1 MNGQGPYSDER
12 TALLMKQ
19 RKELIA
25 IRSRD
30 VGDNMKWIFWL
41 TIISTLVNFFMAT
54 EAVLITFGVIKYSS
68 FVDISTIAATAIVL
82 LCAVVYAVKLLAL
95 RCHSE
100 SFFYA
105 GILYGVCELIGMAKN
120 SIDDYAVLAVVSVI
134 FAVLQ
139 ILQLRFFVDG
149 ATSSLKEVNRNIEL
163 GWISFWR
170 LYSKVLYAMIL
181 SALCIFVPIINLI
194 AILALAII
202 GIISVVLSIWLVILI
217 WQTGTALQNYASL
230 AMR

>member
-1 MNGQGPYSDER
+1 MDGQGPYNDER

-41 TIISTLVNFFMAT
+41 TIITTLVNFFVAT
-54 EAVLITFGVIKYSS
+54 EAVLITFGLIRYSS
-68 FVDISTIAATAIVL
+68 FVDISTIAAAAVVL
-82 LCAVVYAVKLLAL
+82 LCAVFYAVKLLAL

-105 GILYGVCELIGMAKN
+105 GILYGVCELLGMAKN

-134 FAVLQ
+134 FAILQ

-149 ATSSLKEVNRNIEL
+149 ATSSLKEVNRNVEL

-230 AMR
+230 NVR